1 MLRDAGVEQ
10 THQLIDKIEMRVKN
24 FLKTQSTKQI
34 QPLPLNNSNLDFN
47 NRHISMHSKKEKG
60 DSNIFSQLENIP
72 PQKLLTQ
79 CSRTSDCQIPLLKEI
94 QEIDQSYR
102 IEIDQLKN
110 TILQLKQVIE
120 ELKECVNGLTQQLDF
135 KQNEIDQVNKENEN
149 HKILVQTLRDEN
161 TYLTR
166 EIQQLMN
173 AQNLSN
179 PKVSS
184 LTIEVQ
190 EERKKSERL
199 QLEISEIKQR
209 FEKQRDSAKTNSNS
223 DFQIIEKLVHKLEEA
238 QEQQQRQNHQ
248 FMKHVIQYLEKQQ
261 NQQLRVSS
269 TILESNHKKQKSSLK
284 KK

>member
-34 QPLPLNNSNLDFN
+34 QPLQLNNSNLDFN
-47 NRHISMHSKKEKG
+47 NRHISMYSKKEKG

-72 PQKLLTQ
+72 PQKQLTQ

-94 QEIDQSYR
+94 QEIDQSYK

-110 TILQLKQVIE
+110 TIVQLKQVIE
-120 ELKECVNGLTQQLDF
+120 ELKECVTGLTQQLDF
-135 KQNEIDQVNKENEN
+135 KQKEVDQINKENEN
-149 HKILVQTLRDEN
+149 NKILVQTLRDEN
-161 TYLTR
+161 SYLTR

-173 AQNLSN
+173 AQNPGN

-184 LTIEVQ
+184 LTLEVQ
-190 EERKKSERL
+190 EERKRSEKL
-199 QLEISEIKQR
+199 QLEISEIKSR
-209 FEKQRDSAKTNSNS
+209 VEKQRDSAKTNS

-238 QEQQQRQNHQ
+238 QEQQQRQNQQ
-248 FMKHVIQYLEKQQ
+248 FMKYVIQYLEKQQ
-261 NQQLRVSS
+261 NQSLRPSS
-269 TILESNHKKQKSSLK
+269 TIFQSNHKKQKSSLK

>member
-34 QPLPLNNSNLDFN
+34 QPLQLNNSNLDFN
-47 NRHISMHSKKEKG
+47 NRQISMYSKKEKG

-72 PQKLLTQ
+72 PQKQLTQ

-94 QEIDQSYR
+94 QEIDQSYKV
-102 IEIDQLKN
+102 EIDQLKN
-110 TILQLKQVIE
+110 TIVQLKQVID
-120 ELKECVNGLTQQLDF
+120 ELKECVTGLTLQLDF
-135 KQNEIDQVNKENEN
+135 KQKEVDQINKENEN
-149 HKILVQTLRDEN
+149 NKVLIQTLRDEN
-161 TYLTR
+161 SYLTR

-173 AQNLSN
+173 VQNPSN

-184 LTIEVQ
+184 LTFEVQ
-190 EERKKSERL
+190 EERKRSEKL
-199 QLEISEIKQR
+199 QLEISEIKSR
-209 FEKQRDSAKTNSNS
+209 VEKQRDSAKTNS

-238 QEQQQRQNHQ
+238 QEQQQRQNQQ
-248 FMKHVIQYLEKQQ
+248 FMKYVIQYLEKQQ
-261 NQQLRVSS
+261 NQSLRPSS
-269 TILESNHKKQKSSLK
+269 TILQSNHKKQKSSLK

>member
-34 QPLPLNNSNLDFN
+34 QPLQLNNSNLDFN
-47 NRHISMHSKKEKG
+47 NRHISMYSKKEKG

-72 PQKLLTQ
+72 PQKQLTQ

-94 QEIDQSYR
+94 QEIDQSYK

-110 TILQLKQVIE
+110 TIVQLKQVIE
-120 ELKECVNGLTQQLDF
+120 ELKECVTGLTQQLDF
-135 KQNEIDQVNKENEN
+135 KQKEVDQINKENEN
-149 HKILVQTLRDEN
+149 NKILVQTLRDEN
-161 TYLTR
+161 SYLTR

-173 AQNLSN
+173 AQNPGN

-190 EERKKSERL
+190 EERKRSEKL
-199 QLEISEIKQR
+199 QLEISEIKSR
-209 FEKQRDSAKTNSNS
+209 VEKQRDSAKTNS

-238 QEQQQRQNHQ
+238 QEQQQRQNQQ
-248 FMKHVIQYLEKQQ
+248 FMKYVIQYLEKQQ
-261 NQQLRVSS
+261 NQSLRPSS
-269 TILESNHKKQKSSLK
+269 TIFQSNHKKQKSSLK